1 MEKSRLSGTFTA
13 LVTPFDASGAVDLQA
28 LDALVDRQLAGG
40 VGGLVPCGTTGE
52 TPTLSV
58 EEQLTAIRALEAGA
72 DAVMIV
78 MPYYNKPSQAGMAAH
93 VGAVAEAIEAPI
105 VLYDIP
111 GRSVVSLDVDTTEAI
126 CARHDNVIGL
136 KDASGNVL
144 KCQELKR
151 RLGDRLTVMCGDDG
165 LTLGM
170 MACGASGVISVSS
183 NVLPEAVSA
192 VTTKLAAG
200 DFAGAR
206 AAHLALLP
214 LHGAM
219 FVEPNPSP
227 CKAAAALLGHMRPDV
242 RLPMLPV
249 GEATRA
255 RLREVLIGL
264 AALSGAATS

>member
-58 EEQLTAIRALEAGA
+58 EEQLTVIRRVADRAAGRVPILAGTGSYATAATVDHSRRALEAGA

-183 NVLPEAVSA
+183 NVLPEAVSD

-227 CKAAAALLGHMRPDV
+227 CKAAAALLG
-242 RLPMLPV
+242 
-249 GEATRA
+249 G
-255 RLREVLIGL
+255 LR
-264 AALSGAATS
+264 